1 MRLGTFVAA
10 LALGFAVATPGEAQR
25 RADPLIGAEYGPP
38 DVGVSSAR
46 TPLPPVAPPPCSS
59 GPGREIVLGALFGV
73 VVSGT
78 IVFFAAVGRAAST
91 MGRDRINGT
100 PYVVGGA
107 LLGAALGVASYNRR
121 CG

>member
-1 MRLGTFVAA
+1 MRLGTFVAV
-10 LALGFAVATPGEAQR
+10 LALGLTVATPGEAQR
-25 RADPLIGAEYGPP
+25 RADRLIDVEYAPP

-46 TPLPPVAPPPCSS
+46 APLPPVAPPPCSG

-91 MGRDRINGT
+91 MGRDRVNGT

-107 LLGAALGVASYNRR
+107 LLGAVLGVASYNRR